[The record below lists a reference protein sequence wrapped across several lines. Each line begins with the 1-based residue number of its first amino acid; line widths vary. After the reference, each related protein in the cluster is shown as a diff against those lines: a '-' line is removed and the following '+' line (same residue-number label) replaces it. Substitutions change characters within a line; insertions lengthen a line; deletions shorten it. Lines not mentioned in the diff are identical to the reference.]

1 MEVLRGPW
9 GVLGRS
15 QDVLGGGLGGT
26 QNRRGFLGGSWEGPG
41 VVLGWFWC
49 SGMVLGSVLGCPNV
63 DISLTILM
71 FQQCEVFLIF
81 FADLET
87 GFVLRLKDKMYVF

>member
-1 MEVLRGPW
+1 MSAGGGLGRPWGAWGGPCASFESVLEVLRGPW

-15 QDVLGGGLGGT
+15 QEVRGGGLGGT
-26 QNRRGFLGGSWEGPG
+26 QNRTGFLGGSREGPG

-63 DISLTILM
+63 DIFLIILM
-71 FQQCEVFLIF
+71 F
-81 FADLET
+81 
-87 GFVLRLKDKMYVF
+87 